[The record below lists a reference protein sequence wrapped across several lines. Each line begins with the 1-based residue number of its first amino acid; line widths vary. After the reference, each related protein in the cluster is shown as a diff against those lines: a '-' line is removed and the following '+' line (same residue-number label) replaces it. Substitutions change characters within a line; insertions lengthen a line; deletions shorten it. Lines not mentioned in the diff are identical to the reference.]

1 MVVIHIKK
9 SDGDGFLYETTCDA
23 SNDAVIRE
31 IVSWPFLRCEIYTVT
46 LNRLKFGI

>member
-9 SDGDGFLYETTCDA
+9 SDGDGFLYETTCEA

-31 IVSWPFLRCEIYTVT
+31 IVNIYTQ
-46 LNRLKFGI
+46 LPK